1 MKYAVIIEKGPN
13 SYGAQVPDLPGC
25 IAVAETRDEVCR
37 LIQEAIELYVEALEE
52 EGLSAPEPQSYE
64 LWRYRHRTPLCLQPG
79 GSGVPGE
86 ARWDHLGV
94 LLSCVYHFLVS
105 NIKRIGKL
113 GAPKWEDE
121 TANVGTA

>member
-25 IAVAETRDEVCR
+25 IAIAETRDEVCQ

-64 LWRYRHRTPLCLQPG
+64 LVEIP
-79 GSGVPGE
+79 
-86 ARWDHLGV
+86 A
-94 LLSCVYHFLVS
+94 
-105 NIKRIGKL
+105 
-113 GAPKWEDE
+113 
-121 TANVGTA
+121 

>member
-64 LWRYRHRTPLCLQPG
+64 LVEIP
-79 GSGVPGE
+79 
-86 ARWDHLGV
+86 A
-94 LLSCVYHFLVS
+94 
-105 NIKRIGKL
+105 
-113 GAPKWEDE
+113 
-121 TANVGTA
+121 

>member
-64 LWRYRHRTPLCLQPG
+64 LVEIPT
-79 GSGVPGE
+79 
-86 ARWDHLGV
+86 
-94 LLSCVYHFLVS
+94 
-105 NIKRIGKL
+105 
-113 GAPKWEDE
+113 
-121 TANVGTA
+121 